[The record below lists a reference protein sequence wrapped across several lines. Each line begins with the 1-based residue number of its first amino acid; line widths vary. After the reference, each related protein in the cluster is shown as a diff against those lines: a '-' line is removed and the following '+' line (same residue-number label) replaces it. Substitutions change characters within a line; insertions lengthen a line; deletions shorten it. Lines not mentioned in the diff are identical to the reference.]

1 MSSSRTLVV
10 VRHAKAEA
18 APPGGDDHARD
29 LSPRGRRD
37 AAALGSWLRTHG
49 VQARPGALLDR
60 GAGRAHLAARR
71 RAGCSWRRPSR
82 TAPTCTSPSRAGC
95 CRPCARSTPTSA
107 ASPWWATSRPSRC
120 SPPRSPTTPATP
132 TPSSLLGE
140 GFATSGVAL
149 LEVDVPWD
157 ALAPMGARLTA
168 FAVPR

>member
-49 VQARPGALLDR
+49 VQLDLVLCSTAVRAARTWQ
-60 GAGRAHLAARR
+60 LAAEQLLVAPPVEDRADLYLAQPGRLLQAVREVDPDVRR
-71 RAGCSWRRPSR
+71 LAVVGHEPTQSMLT
-82 TAPTCTSPSRAGC
+82 TALADD
-95 CRPCARSTPTSA
+95 
-107 ASPWWATSRPSRC
+107 
-120 SPPRSPTTPATP
+120 
-132 TPSSLLGE
+132 SSDPDAVELLGE